1 MGIRLRKR
9 QPRESG
15 LDDQIR
21 QLERREEHAASH
33 NRRDHK
39 DDITHLLYGPGT
51 NPFRYTPRP
60 TLPSHIKPPSIQD
73 SKAIMDPALVLRAR
87 RL

>member
-1 MGIRLRKR
+1 MKIRIGKR

-15 LDDQIR
+15 LVDQIR
-21 QLERREEHAASH
+21 QLERREEHAESH
-33 NRRDHK
+33 NQRYHK

-51 NPFRYTPRP
+51 NPFRYMPRP
-60 TLPSHIKPPSIQD
+60 TMPSHIKPTSVQD
-73 SKAIMDPALVLRAR
+73 SKAIMDPAPVLRAR